1 MAERKRKE
9 VEDEKEMKAQKKIM
23 SDNIV
28 KQSDAIILAS
38 TTLSNMV
45 ARMDNAYGANGA
57 NGANSDLNG
66 LQDTVKIMKE
76 QNEQITKS
84 LEKQDERITKQSEQI
99 ASLIGQQST
108 SFEAMMKFMKQIDSK
123 IAAKE

>member
-9 VEDEKEMKAQKKIM
+9 IEDEKEMKAQKIIM

-45 ARMDNAYGANGA
+45 AKMDNANGA
-57 NGANSDLNG
+57 NGANSDG

-76 QNEQITKS
+76 QNEQITI
-84 LEKQDERITKQSEQI
+84 LLGKQDERITKQSEQI
-99 ASLIGQQST
+99 ASLIGQQNT
-108 SFEAMMKFMKQIDSK
+108 SFEAMMKFMQQIDSK
-123 IAAKE
+123 IATKE